1 MKDIKNDALARLFRS
16 AALAKPDT
24 AAAEV
29 SFPLQARILAAWRA
43 GRDETEAFLPLLRKA
58 ILAAAVVSSLIFGF
72 GHLYQGWS
80 GMLKTGA
87 VGAFLAGT
95 YLLSGSLFV
104 GMLIHALMDMYSG
117 RLLHMAWSREVAPPA
132 EPAA

>member
-24 AAAEV
+24 AAEV

-58 ILAAAVVSSLIFGF
+58 ILAAAVVSSLAI
-72 GHLYQGWS
+72 
-80 GMLKTGA
+80 
-87 VGAFLAGT
+87 AFTFATIDVNEPEPDVIASVTNSLEAIELAWT
-95 YLLSGSLFV
+95 
-104 GMLIHALMDMYSG
+104 
-117 RLLHMAWSREVAPPA
+117 E
-132 EPAA
+132 